1 MRKAF
6 VRILW
11 GLLCAVVIFMA
22 VAFTSIWFGWI
33 GYMPDIA
40 DLQNPI
46 SKYASQVYSVDGKI
60 LGTYSMNRENR
71 VHVDLTIFRLILLKL
86 LLQPRTKDI
95 MIIQVLILLL

>member
-46 SKYASQVYSVDGKI
+46 SNYASQVYSVDG
-60 LGTYSMNRENR
+60 
-71 VHVDLTIFRLILLKL
+71 
-86 LLQPRTKDI
+86 
-95 MIIQVLILLL
+95 